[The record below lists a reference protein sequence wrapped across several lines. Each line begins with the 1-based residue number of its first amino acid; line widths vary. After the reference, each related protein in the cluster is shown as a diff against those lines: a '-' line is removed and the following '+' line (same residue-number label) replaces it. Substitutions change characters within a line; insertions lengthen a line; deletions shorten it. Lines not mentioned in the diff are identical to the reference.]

1 MTSNMGSFGD
11 TVDAFNEAMADLDGD
26 AIKDSFETMAE
37 GINTLNESMSEI
49 SLVSIMKMAAMKSFG
64 PVQQKTASEETEP
77 EDASK
82 ETAPVELTQ
91 KDYAL
96 ARMGDPDAQAK
107 VNANDPRSQEDK
119 DREAAFNNSDI
130 GQMLNDIE
138 VQPLSVDEAQV
149 ALDTAIA
156 AQAKGIN
163 DFIDAYDQ
171 MALDADVRFA
181 QMDLD
186 DAKRAEVDKEAA
198 TSNDAKPAEVDKEA
212 ATKSRAEMTP
222 FERKQARVKSRR
234 ATMEN
239 GGMAAS
245 VSPEDA
251 ARAKAQAPA
260 MAKASMPTGTKVQTA
275 PTPESATSTEQA
287 TDSKSTNE
295 PTSNKELFEQMVKN
309 QEQTNKL
316 LKSGNRIT
324 SDLSDEF

>member
-1 MTSNMGSFGD
+1 
-11 TVDAFNEAMADLDGD
+11 
-26 AIKDSFETMAE
+26 
-37 GINTLNESMSEI
+37 
-49 SLVSIMKMAAMKSFG
+49 MKSFG

-82 ETAPVELTQ
+82 ETALVELTQ

-107 VNANDPRSQEDK
+107 VEANDPRSQEDK

>member
-1 MTSNMGSFGD
+1 
-11 TVDAFNEAMADLDGD
+11 
-26 AIKDSFETMAE
+26 
-37 GINTLNESMSEI
+37 
-49 SLVSIMKMAAMKSFG
+49 
-64 PVQQKTASEETEP
+64 
-77 EDASK
+77 
-82 ETAPVELTQ
+82 
-91 KDYAL
+91 
-96 ARMGDPDAQAK
+96 MGDPDAQAK
-107 VNANDPRSQEDK
+107 VEANDPRSQEDK

-198 TSNDAKPAEVDKEA
+198 TSNDAKPAEVDKVDKEAATSNDDKTAEVDKEA

-275 PTPESATSTEQA
+275 PKPESATSTEQA